1 MSNAYTE
8 RQLSRKVWLMQISS
22 ALILVFLL
30 SLPALAQKDP
40 YEEDSRALTAAGKV
54 ENNTY
59 SNPHAGFVLHLPLAR
74 CQPELKTSAD
84 FSHGSGMLLAC
95 DRNKGDE
102 GSYTFTILTDTWA
115 HYPGLTLEQYVRSM
129 RHLAER
135 DPNMK
140 TIQPETPRKW
150 AGLDFLETIATIQQP
165 GHLPYVGMAC
175 THLNAYVMC
184 FRGEADTESLA
195 RALVMLDHKLEITG
209 ATALQKPSGK

>member
-1 MSNAYTE
+1 
-8 RQLSRKVWLMQISS
+8 MQISS
-22 ALILVFLL
+22 AFILVFCLF
-30 SLPALAQKDP
+30 LPAMAQKGA
-40 YEEDSRALTAAGKV
+40 YEDDIRALTAASKV
-54 ENNTY
+54 EKNTY
-59 SNPHAGFVLHLPLAR
+59 SNSHAGFVLHLPLAA
-74 CQPELKTSAD
+74 CQPELNIDTD
-84 FSHGSGMLLAC
+84 FSHGSAMLLSCVRA
-95 DRNKGDE
+95 KGD
-102 GSYTFTILTDTWA
+102 GSYSFHIQAETWA

-209 ATALQKPSGK
+209 TPALQKPSGK